1 MGFLKGTGQPEK
13 VGEDLKNVIGPV
25 SGGAIPESAANIVQS
40 SPVAQVMGQ
49 VSPVAETVAPAMEQ
63 VAPAKEVVEPAMN
76 EISSLMEETSGFS
89 EAISSL
95 TPSTSSGREGAEPG
109 MPPVGDNTANR
120 ETTGAGGEFGAPV
133 AMETTG
139 AAQKGNVSVMV
150 QGASFPITITS
161 NELAH
166 AITNKQINMDQ
177 IADRIAR
184 KAAEML
190 AEQISREIV
199 SWGS

>member
-1 MGFLKGTGQPEK
+1 
-13 VGEDLKNVIGPV
+13 
-25 SGGAIPESAANIVQS
+25 
-40 SPVAQVMGQ
+40 
-49 VSPVAETVAPAMEQ
+49 
-63 VAPAKEVVEPAMN
+63 
-76 EISSLMEETSGFS
+76 
-89 EAISSL
+89 
-95 TPSTSSGREGAEPG
+95 
-109 MPPVGDNTANR
+109 
-120 ETTGAGGEFGAPV
+120 
-133 AMETTG
+133 
-139 AAQKGNVSVMV
+139 MV